1 MTSKLLRIRIIVL
14 PFKHLGF
21 SREECKPWKSFIH
34 PEGLRYNRA
43 RFSNIAFSTDADIYK
58 GRLLEKVNYLVEN
71 IHCRI
76 LLAVNA
82 NTISLTPTDAIE
94 VVIDHRNEDDPEWGY
109 YIVSH
114 SLQSIF
120 WFEEYELGRPIRGG
134 DDHIRD
140 LSMSTV
146 HLMPLNNLN

>member
-1 MTSKLLRIRIIVL
+1 MTSKLLRIQIML
-14 PFKHLGF
+14 LSLKHPEC

-43 RFSNIAFSTDADIYK
+43 RFRNIAFSTDVDIYK
-58 GRLLEKVNYLVEN
+58 ERLLEKINYLVEN
-71 IHCRI
+71 IHCRF

-82 NTISLTPTDAIE
+82 NTISFTATDAIE

-109 YIVSH
+109 YIVNH

-120 WFEEYELGRPIRGG
+120 WFEECRPIRGG
-134 DDHIRD
+134 DDHIRV
-140 LSMSTV
+140 LSMS
-146 HLMPLNNLN
+146 PPI